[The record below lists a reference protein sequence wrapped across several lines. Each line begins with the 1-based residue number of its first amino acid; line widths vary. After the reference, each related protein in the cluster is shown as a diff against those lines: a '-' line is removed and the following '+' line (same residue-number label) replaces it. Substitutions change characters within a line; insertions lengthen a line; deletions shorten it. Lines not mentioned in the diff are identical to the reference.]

1 MASLHRGTPTFWM
14 TCHCGNDIVNHVG
27 VPPCKDAIRG
37 ATRRWHPECSRQ
49 SGRVSPCRDVIAFG
63 VPRNANKFES
73 TRQRI
78 LDDMSLRKCTRLKCR
93 GATMQGRHSGCHAAV
108 APRHHVV
115 TPLPS
120 GCHAT
125 LINSMRHANAFWMT
139 CQWGNAVVNHVGV
152 PPCREASKC
161 DLSRHQEC
169 GVWQWE
175 GRVGGDVVCSVL
187 TYRSV
192 LFVVYRERTP
202 SLVCTYPRSFG
213 EVSALPEHSGVLEQI
228 EQRATAIRRISVR

>member
-1 MASLHRGTPTFWM
+1 MSGCHRAGTPF
-14 TCHCGNDIVNHVG
+14 G
-27 VPPCKDAIRG
+27 VP
-37 ATRRWHPECSRQ
+37 
-49 SGRVSPCRDVIAFG
+49 RDGGTPNAVFNQVGMPPYRDEIAFG
-63 VPRNANKFES
+63 VPRDANKFES

-78 LDDMSLRKCTRLKCR
+78 LDDMSLRQCSVQKCR
-93 GATMQGRHSGCHAAV
+93 GATVQGRHSGCHAAV

-125 LINSMRHANAFWMT
+125 LINLMRYANAFWMT
-139 CQWGNAVVNHVGV
+139 CHWGNAVVNQVGV

-187 TYRSV
+187 TCRAA

-202 SLVCTYPRSFG
+202 SLVCGITTYPRSFG
-213 EVSALPEHSGVLEQI
+213 EGSGLPEHSVEPRVAVWVLEQI
-228 EQRATAIRRISVR
+228 EQRATTIRGVSIR

>member
-1 MASLHRGTPTFWM
+1 M
-14 TCHCGNDIVNHVG
+14 
-27 VPPCKDAIRG
+27 PPCRDAIRG

-49 SGRVSPCRDVIAFG
+49 SGPGSPCRDVIAFG

-78 LDDMSLRKCTRLKCR
+78 LDDMSLRKCSRLKCR

-139 CQWGNAVVNHVGV
+139 CHCGNAVVNHVGV
-152 PPCREASKC
+152 PPCRDAIVF
-161 DLSRHQEC
+161 
-169 GVWQWE
+169 GVQ
-175 GRVGGDVVCSVL
+175 L
-187 TYRSV
+187 
-192 LFVVYRERTP
+192 
-202 SLVCTYPRSFG
+202 
-213 EVSALPEHSGVLEQI
+213 HSGCHAMLISSRRHANAFWMTCHCGNAVVNHVGVPPCRGIIAFGVPHDANKFEAAR
-228 EQRATAIRRISVR
+228 QRILDDMPLRQYNRQSCRGATM